1 MQHMS
6 AVECSDYFNICE
18 PEAPLSVIRVSDS
31 SVVGIQ
37 KDQLW
42 TRYSIVVMVGMYPGW
57 TINSLN
63 IAVFMFIIFNSLTF
77 RTTWHQSNRIMRRHW
92 NNVRALGLLL
102 RDWLIGRLR
111 NWSSQQ
117 LRFLREVFNKS
128 LRRNSPCGWAKMR
141 FGVMFVFPFWL
152 PVLF

>member
-1 MQHMS
+1 MQHMSS

-77 RTTWHQSNRIMRRHW
+77 RTTWHQSNRSMRRHW

-128 LRRNSPCGWAKMR
+128 LRRNSTCGWDKMQ
-141 FGVMFVFPFWL
+141 FKVMFGFFD
-152 PVLF
+152 